1 MLKTLAIV
9 LGLLMAM
16 HAIAMMVNNN
26 QNSKKGYQSQNL
38 ILSVFYIIF
47 SVILL
52 GGAISTHGAP
62 SAESGYYRV

>member
-16 HAIAMMVNNN
+16 HAIAMMVNNK

-38 ILSVFYIIF
+38 IVSVFYIIF
-47 SVILL
+47 ATALL
-52 GGAISTHGAP
+52 GGAVTTHGAP
-62 SAESGYYRV
+62 ASNGYYRM